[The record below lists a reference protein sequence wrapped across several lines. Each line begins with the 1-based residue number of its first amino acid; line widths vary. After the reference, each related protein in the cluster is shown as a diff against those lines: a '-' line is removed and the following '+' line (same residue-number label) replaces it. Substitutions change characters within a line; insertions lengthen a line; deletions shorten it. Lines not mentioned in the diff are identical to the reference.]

1 MTCEPDEL
9 AELAACWCFDER
21 TDRAVVVYLLCAW
34 LLAVE

>member
-9 AELAACWCFDER
+9 AELAACFQFDER
-21 TDRAVVVYLLCAW
+21 TDRAVTVYLLCAW